1 MKKDKNNKNNLVKFE
16 TPETPRAKAQGNSK
30 LKESVE
36 KAKKYDEL
44 MRVIAADQDMCKRA
58 LKDLKENKS
67 FIRLGYVN
75 GYTDG
80 KIAGYEYIVDCLLQK
95 YLEG

>member
-1 MKKDKNNKNNLVKFE
+1 MKKDKNNLVKFE
-16 TPETPRAKAQGNSK
+16 TPEKPRAKSSGNSK
-30 LKESVE
+30 LKESIE

-44 MRVIAADQDMCKRA
+44 MRVIEQDQDMCSKA

-80 KIAGYEYIVDCLLQK
+80 KIAGYEYIVECLLQK